1 MPHPAVAGARCLWH
15 KNPVRWATALSEQ
28 ATIEAALEDAAAA
41 LRAELGGGE
50 PDLVLCF
57 VSAHHRAGFA
67 ALPRLVRRLL
77 PRALLLGCSAGGV
90 VGGGREVEQRR
101 ALSLTAA
108 VLPGVSVRALDL
120 SPEAMPE
127 EDDIAAWRLL
137 VGGEVEPQ
145 PHFILLPDPF
155 SCDVDQLCAGLD
167 RAFPE
172 GRKIGGLCSGGRG
185 PGDGALFIGE
195 AVRASGCVGVALS
208 GNILLDTIVAQGCRP
223 IGTPLLVTRCHD
235 NIIEEVTGGPP
246 VKVLRELYEALP
258 AADRQLMQHSLFL
271 GIEMR
276 SNQVELHQGD
286 FLIRNILGLD
296 PHRGAMVVGAQVQPW
311 QAVQFHLRDART
323 SAEDLEQRLGQY
335 RQAMGNARPQ
345 GALLFSCLGR
355 GEHLYGRPGHDSE
368 MLQRAIGPVPLG
380 GFFCSGEIGPVGGTT
395 FVHGYT
401 SSFGLFRERH

>member
-1 MPHPAVAGARCLWH
+1 M
-15 KNPVRWATALSEQ
+15 RWATAISERP
-28 ATIEAALEDAAAA
+28 TLDAAVEDAVVA
-41 LRAELGGGE
+41 LRAELGAEE

-57 VSAHHRAGFA
+57 VSSHYRAGFA
-67 ALPRLVRRLL
+67 TLPQLVRRLL
-77 PRALLLGCSAGGV
+77 PEALLLGCSAGGV

-120 SPEAMPE
+120 PAEGMPE
-127 EDDIAAWRLL
+127 EDDIAGWRML

-155 SCDVDQLCAGLD
+155 SCDIDQLCVGLD
-167 RAFPE
+167 RAFPD
-172 GRKIGGLCSGGRG
+172 GCKIGGLCSGGRG

-208 GNILLDTIVAQGCRP
+208 GNIVLDTIVAQGCRP
-223 IGTPLLVTRCHD
+223 IGTPLVVTRCHD

-246 VKVLRELYEALP
+246 VKVLRELYETLP
-258 AADRQLMQHSLFL
+258 ALDRQLMHHSLFL

-296 PHRGAMVVGAQVQPW
+296 PHRGALVVGARVQPW

-323 SAEDLEQRLGQY
+323 SAEDLEQRLVQY
-335 RQAMGNARPQ
+335 RETMGSRRPR

-355 GEHLYGRPGHDSE
+355 GEHLYGRPNHDSE
-368 MLQRAIGPVPLG
+368 VFQRLIGPVPLG
-380 GFFCSGEIGPVGGTT
+380 GFFCSGEIGPVGGST

-401 SSFGLFRERH
+401 SAFGLFRERHEGDVPRTG